1 MVLTSEK
8 KSLMLTILRLFGRSP
23 FAPLQSHME
32 TVACCVHQ
40 LPFLYEAIENR
51 AQPLI
56 ENIANEISVIEHQAD
71 TMKNDIRNHLPKS
84 LYLPIGRES
93 LLDILSI
100 QDSIADTVEDI
111 AVVATFK
118 PLEIL
123 PSFKEE
129 FKQFLFKNI
138 ETFDG
143 AKLIINELH
152 ELIESSFG
160 GKEAEKVRAMV
171 EDVALKE
178 HEVDLIQRQLL
189 KKIFQSEEALTY
201 LTFSQWQ
208 RLIESLASISNLSEN
223 LANRVRMVLE
233 LK

>member
-1 MVLTSEK
+1 
-8 KSLMLTILRLFGRSP
+8 
-23 FAPLQSHME
+23 
-32 TVACCVHQ
+32 
-40 LPFLYEAIENR
+40 
-51 AQPLI
+51 
-56 ENIANEISVIEHQAD
+56 
-71 TMKNDIRNHLPKS
+71 
-84 LYLPIGRES
+84 
-93 LLDILSI
+93 
-100 QDSIADTVEDI
+100 
-111 AVVATFK
+111 
-118 PLEIL
+118 
-123 PSFKEE
+123 
-129 FKQFLFKNI
+129 
-138 ETFDG
+138 
-143 AKLIINELH
+143 
-152 ELIESSFG
+152 LIESSFG